1 MSRRTNGAEILVR
14 QVAAMCRNLLAVSV
28 LVLTT
33 FEPAYSEVK
42 SVDIAIVFAI
52 DGSASIDEEHF
63 ALQLQSIASVF
74 RDREVQGSVLAGP
87 DGSMLVTL
95 VQWSSHAFVSIPW
108 IRIANAT
115 QAEAFANKITRT
127 QRIHDYVDFTC
138 VSVALRA
145 IQREVL
151 PAQPAPAGRTIIDI
165 SSNGI
170 DNCSLPSSSESDRD
184 ELVAAGATINA
195 LPILEGSESLMLE
208 RWYLEHVIGGPG
220 AFVLPAQ
227 GFADMDRAMRRK
239 FLFEISLG
247 YR

>member
-1 MSRRTNGAEILVR
+1 LR
-14 QVAAMCRNLLAVSV
+14 
-28 LVLTT
+28 
-33 FEPAYSEVK
+33 
-42 SVDIAIVFAI
+42 
-52 DGSASIDEEHF
+52 
-63 ALQLQSIASVF
+63 SIARVF
-74 RDREVQGSVLAGP
+74 RDSEVQGSVVGGL
-87 DGSMLVTL
+87 DGAALVTL
-95 VQWSSHAFVSIPW
+95 VQWSTHAFVSIPW
-108 IRIANAT
+108 TRIGNAA
-115 QAEAFANKITRT
+115 QADAFANRIART

-151 PAQPAPAGRTIIDI
+151 PAQPVAARRTIIDI

-170 DNCSLPSSSESDRD
+170 DNCSLSSYSDSGRD

-208 RWYLEHVIGGPG
+208 SWYLEHVIGGPG

-227 GFADMDRAMRRK
+227 GFADMDQAMRRK

-247 YR
+247 YH